1 MNAGHW
7 QLAVTGSEVHDQLLP
22 VTPYLGA
29 AVKLFTF
36 LQIYLS
42 NLLLCLVSAYLRT
55 FRQVDVQIRRLRDLG
70 DKLTEYHHFLNGIP
84 LADLP

>member
-7 QLAVTGSEVHDQLLP
+7 QLAVTGSEVHDQHLP
-22 VTPYLGA
+22 VPPYLGA
-29 AVKLFTF
+29 AVKLFMF

-55 FRQVDVQIRRLRDLG
+55 FR
-70 DKLTEYHHFLNGIP
+70 
-84 LADLP
+84 